1 LLVGG
6 SQGFLA
12 HSLPNNQKGKVDLRF
27 FLTAVQVEALEDKRQ
42 SSGGEAVTLYV
53 HLDPVVVALKT
64 YNEMS
69 PGRQPEQG
77 PLGLPMNFGIYEDVV
92 GVFWTATINTFPVRV
107 ETSRW
112 VRDVL
117 PGLGYDRLRLV
128 QVKLPPVLPEHP
140 SAAVQ
145 FDKARAAID
154 SRRYEDAVAAC
165 RGLLKMWSDK
175 LGASSKDPVAKVVG
189 DERGWVADDPR
200 RQFVDGLRKAATDFV
215 NAPHHP
221 EGPNQPLWLDYPD
234 ARLAWMLVALLSE
247 YLGTLRP

>member
-1 LLVGG
+1 M
-6 SQGFLA
+6 
-12 HSLPNNQKGKVDLRF
+12 
-27 FLTAVQVEALEDKRQ
+27 
-42 SSGGEAVTLYV
+42 TLYV
-53 HLDPVVVALKT
+53 QLDPVVVALKT

-69 PGRQPEQG
+69 PGQQPDFG
-77 PLGLPMNFGIYEDVV
+77 PLGLPMNVGIYADIM
-92 GVFWTATINTFPVRV
+92 GVFWTVMVNTFPVRV

-128 QVKLPPVLPEHP
+128 QVNLPPILPDHLPPILPDHP

-145 FDKARAAID
+145 FDKATVAI
-154 SRRYEDAVAAC
+154 SGRRYEDAVAAC

-175 LGASSKDPVAKVVG
+175 LGASANNPVAEVVAV
-189 DERGWVADDPR
+189 ERGWVADDPR
-200 RQFVDGLRKAATDFV
+200 RQFIDHLWKAATDFV

-221 EGPNQPLWLDYPD
+221 EGSNQPLWLDYPD
-234 ARLAWMLVALLSE
+234 ARLAWMLVGLLSE